1 MGAKLSVYIG
11 IRPPFTVYI
20 EELYSILEVWVKDGV
35 VMLPECKH
43 QPTEEEK

>member
-43 QPTEEEK
+43 KPIEEEK